1 MEQIDARDG
10 AETAGDAS
18 RDAPWAL
25 EHIQIKG
32 IWHHPLQSGMADPG
46 VDAGSVVGIWITGLP
61 QQVGEALLK
70 GDGMFTTAARYLER
84 RPTCRQHRFEQ
95 ISDRFSV
102 ALCGGEE
109 QALVH

>member
-25 EHIQIKG
+25 KHIQIKG

-46 VDAGSVVGIWITGLP
+46 VDAGSVVGIRVTGLP
-61 QQVGEALLK
+61 QQ
-70 GDGMFTTAARYLER
+70 FWER
-84 RPTCRQHRFEQ
+84 LFPDY
-95 ISDRFSV
+95 SSP
-102 ALCGGEE
+102 
-109 QALVH
+109 